1 MIKKFMTG
9 MIVMLAAMV
18 LSGCGQDIEPGFKGK
33 IMDKN
38 GYSADIRETGRVYV
52 WGSESLVL
60 LETSTK
66 NYSLPVTVKMKDD
79 MDLDFSVNFRTRVGG
94 SDKVLNALFNDIT
107 ADGDHK
113 GTKTITLDKVY
124 SVYGNDVVSNVARS
138 VVSKYAVSEVSNN
151 YDQIN
156 HQLQTALKEAMANNP
171 LEISNVTMAKIS
183 WPKVITDAIEK
194 QQERELAIKTEANQ
208 QAIEMV
214 KRTNALAL
222 ANADRETA
230 LTRARTLRDEN
241 EITSAGISDKLLA
254 YRALEVQEKMAENK
268 AAIFV
273 PYEAMNTSGMS
284 NRIFNTGK

>member
-1 MIKKFMTG
+1 MIKKFLSG
-9 MIVMLAAMV
+9 MVVLLAALV
-18 LSGCGQDIEPGFKGK
+18 LSGCGENIEPGFKGK

-38 GYSADIRETGRVYV
+38 GYSADIRETGRVYI

-66 NYSLPVTVKMKDD
+66 NFSVPVTVKMKDD
-79 MDLDFSVNFRTRVGG
+79 MDLDFKVNFRTRVGG

-107 ADGDHK
+107 ADGDYNGAK
-113 GTKTITLDKVY
+113 AITLTKVY
-124 SVYGNDVVSNVARS
+124 EVYGKDVVSNVARS
-138 VVSKYAVSEVSNN
+138 VVSKYNVNQVSSN
-151 YDQIN
+151 YDLIN
-156 HQLQTALKEAMANNP
+156 QQLQTALKAAMENNP
-171 LEISNVTMAKIS
+171 LEISNVTMAEIG
-183 WPKVITDAIEK
+183 WPKIITDAIEK

-214 KRTNALAL
+214 KRTNALEL
-222 ANADRETA
+222 ANADREVE
-230 LTRARTLRDEN
+230 LTRARTLRDQN

-273 PYEAMNTSGMS
+273 PYEAMGTSGMS
-284 NRIFNTGK
+284 NRIYNK

>member
-1 MIKKFMTG
+1 MIKKFMS
-9 MIVMLAAMV
+9 VFAMLAIALV
-18 LSGCGQDIEPGFKGK
+18 LSGCGDDIEPGFKGK

-38 GYSADIRETGRVYV
+38 GYSADIRETGRVYI

-66 NYSLPVTVKMKDD
+66 NFSVPVSVKMKDD
-79 MDLDFSVNFRTRVGG
+79 MDLDFKVNFRTRVSG
-94 SDKVLNALFNDIT
+94 SDKVLNALFNDIKP
-107 ADGDHK
+107 DGDYH
-113 GTKTITLDKVY
+113 GNRAITLDKVY

-138 VVSKYAVSEVSNN
+138 VVGKYQVSQVNAN
-151 YDQIN
+151 YDLIN
-156 HQLQTALKEAMANNP
+156 QQLQEALKVAMVNNP
-171 LEISNVTMAKIS
+171 LEISNVTVAEIS
-183 WPKVITDAIEK
+183 WPKLITDAIEK

-254 YRALEVQEKMAENK
+254 YRALEVQEKMAENN
-268 AAIFV
+268 AAVFV
-273 PYEAMNTSGMS
+273 PYEAFGTSGVS
-284 NRIFNTGK
+284 NRIFNNK

>member
-1 MIKKFMTG
+1 MIKKFMSG
-9 MIVMLAAMV
+9 MILLVAALV
-18 LSGCGQDIEPGFKGK
+18 LTGCGENIEPGFKGK

-38 GYSADIRETGRVYV
+38 GYSADIKETGRYYI

-66 NYSLPVTVKMKDD
+66 SFSIPLTVKMKDE
-79 MDLDFSVNFRTRVGG
+79 MDLTFKVNFRTRVGG

-107 ADGDHK
+107 ADSEHGDK
-113 GTKTITLDKVY
+113 KTISLNKVY
-124 SVYGNDVVSNVARS
+124 EVYGNDVVSNVARS
-138 VVSKYAVSEVSNN
+138 VVGKYQVNQVSAN
-151 YDQIN
+151 YDLIN
-156 HQLQTALKEAMANNP
+156 DQLQAALIKAMANNP
-171 LEISNVTMAKIS
+171 LEISNVTIAEIS

-214 KRTNALAL
+214 KRENALKL
-222 ANADRETA
+222 AQADREIE
-230 LTRARTLRDEN
+230 LTRARTLRDQN
-241 EITSAGISDKLLA
+241 AITADGINDKLLA

-273 PYEAMNTSGMS
+273 PYEALGTGGLS
-284 NRIFNTGK
+284 NRIFGK